1 MSPEKLIG
9 LSFAAPAAKPEPSPT
24 PAQRKRLAALD
35 ALLEE
40 SLVTRDEYDAKRREI
55 LGVEP

>member
-1 MSPEKLIG
+1 M
-9 LSFAAPAAKPEPSPT
+9 AAPAAKPEPSPT

-40 SLVTRDEYDAKRREI
+40 SLVTQDEYDAKRREI